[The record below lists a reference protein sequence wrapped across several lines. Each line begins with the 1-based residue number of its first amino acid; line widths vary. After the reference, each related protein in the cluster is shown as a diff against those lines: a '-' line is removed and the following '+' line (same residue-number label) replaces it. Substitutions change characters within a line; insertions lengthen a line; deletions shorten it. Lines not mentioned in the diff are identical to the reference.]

1 MKKRKSQSI
10 NILETPFSTV
20 TSSGHWFQ
28 TTRSAVE
35 KHMPGL
41 LKFYSFEELILK
53 TVAWIDSANSLAML
67 LYLGLAFII
76 DPWLATGISI
86 FFHYIWHHYKSR
98 FVNIRLTP
106 VMSLINK
113 DLFQLITAAV
123 ILSYLGISGMPL
135 AAVLGMFCFFLFKV
149 GLLRMLWER
158 FQAKDTENQLMLND
172 MILKEI
178 LVRYSL
184 YHNLS
189 KKDITNIDKHV
200 RSMASD
206 MDENQKNE

>member
-1 MKKRKSQSI
+1 MKKRKSQSV

-20 TSSGHWFQ
+20 TSNGHWFQ

-53 TVAWIDSANSLAML
+53 AVAWIDSANSLAML
-67 LYLGLAFII
+67 LYLGLVFII

-98 FVNIRLTP
+98 FVNVQLTP

-113 DLFQLITAAV
+113 DLFQLVMAAV
-123 ILSYLGISGMPL
+123 ILSYLGISGMHL
-135 AAVLGMFCFFLFKV
+135 ATALGLLCFFLFKV
-149 GLLRMLWER
+149 GLIRMFWDWLQSR
-158 FQAKDTENQLMLND
+158 NPKKKLMLND
-172 MILKEI
+172 RVLKEI

-184 YHNLS
+184 YRNLS
-189 KKDITNIDKHV
+189 RKDIINFDRDV
-200 RSMASD
+200 QSMASD
-206 MDENQKNE
+206 IDKD